1 MPRIWIFGLLSLALV
16 PPAIAAETWTVA
28 DTSRIGFTAFQ
39 KDQPVEGGFE
49 SFSAEVAFDPDDL
62 EASRVEV
69 TIDAVSITTGHK
81 DRDATLRNTS
91 FFDVAQWP
99 TARFVADRL
108 QHQGGT
114 AYQAAGQLTIRDVT
128 QDVVL
133 PFELTIADDPDDAGR
148 LLATA
153 KGELTISRLDYGVG
167 QGEWASTGTI
177 GADVIIRIEVEATRP
192 R

>member
-1 MPRIWIFGLLSLALV
+1 MRTIWIFWLLSVVLV
-16 PPAIAAETWTVA
+16 PGASAAEPWTVA
-28 DTSRIGFTAFQ
+28 ASSRIGFTAFQ
-39 KDQPVEGGFE
+39 KDQPVEGSFE
-49 SFSAEVAFDPDDL
+49 TFTAEVAFDPDDL

-69 TIDAVSITTGHK
+69 AIDAASITTGHK
-81 DRDATLRNTS
+81 DRDATLRSAS

-99 TARFVADRL
+99 TAHFVADRL
-108 QHQGGT
+108 QHQSGT

-133 PFELTIADDPDDAGR
+133 PFEVTIAEDPDDADR

-153 KGELTISRLDYGVG
+153 TGELTISRLDYGVG
-167 QGEWASTGTI
+167 QGDWASTSTV
-177 GADVIIRIEVEATRP
+177 GADVIIRIEIEATRP

>member
-1 MPRIWIFGLLSLALV
+1 MLISMLMPEAM
-16 PPAIAAETWTVA
+16 AAETWTVTA
-28 DTSRIGFTAFQ
+28 SSHIGFTAFQ

-49 SFSAEVAFDPDDL
+49 VFAAEVAFDPDDL

-69 TIDAVSITTGHK
+69 TIDATSITTGHK
-81 DRDATLRNTS
+81 DRDATLRNAS

-114 AYQAAGQLTIRDVT
+114 TYQAAGQLTIRDVT
-128 QDVVL
+128 RDVVL
-133 PFELTIADDPDDAGR
+133 PFELTIADDPGDAAK

-153 KGELTISRLDYGVG
+153 TGELTISRLDYGVG
-167 QGEWASTGTI
+167 QGDWASTSTI

>member
-1 MPRIWIFGLLSLALV
+1 MPRIWIFSLLSLALAS
-16 PPAIAAETWTVA
+16 PAIAAEAWTVA

-49 SFSAEVAFDPDDL
+49 SFTAEVAFDLEDL
-62 EASRVEV
+62 EASWVEV
-69 TIDAVSITTGHK
+69 IIDAASITTGHK

-114 AYQAAGQLTIRDVT
+114 AYEAAGQLTIRDVAK
-128 QDVVL
+128 DVIL
-133 PFELTIADDPDDAGR
+133 PFELAIADHPDDPDR

-167 QGEWASTGTI
+167 QGDWASTSTV